1 MVISP
6 KNDARSYELAK
17 YDFAVQLHI
26 NNENE
31 L

>member
-1 MVISP
+1 MVIP